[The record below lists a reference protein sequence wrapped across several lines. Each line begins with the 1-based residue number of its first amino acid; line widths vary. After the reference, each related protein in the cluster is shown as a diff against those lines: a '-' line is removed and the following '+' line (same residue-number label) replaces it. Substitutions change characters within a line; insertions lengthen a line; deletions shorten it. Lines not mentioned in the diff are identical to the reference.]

1 MGLQERATVDAMKRT
16 AERDRRDDELL
27 VLQAEAAR
35 CFMTVDQY
43 LVAQQWAAL
52 FARHAMRARR
62 RRHT

>member
-1 MGLQERATVDAMKRT
+1 MKRT

-43 LVAQQWAAL
+43 LAAQQWSAL

-62 RRHT
+62 RRRT